1 MRAHIVKIGNSQG
14 IRIPK
19 PILEQL
25 GIIED
30 VDIKVENSQIIIRPV
45 LNPRSGWN
53 DAFRKMAENGDD
65 LLVDADG
72 IMPHPW
78 DETEWQW

>member
-1 MRAHIVKIGNSQG
+1 MMRAHIVKIGNSQG

-25 GIIED
+25 GIEGTLILKSK
-30 VDIKVENSQIIIRPV
+30 IGRSSSGP

-53 DAFRKMAENGDD
+53 EAFREMAKNGDELPVD
-65 LLVDADG
+65 EAMELLG
-72 IMPHPW
+72 PPLG
-78 DETEWQW
+78 

>member
-25 GIIED
+25 GITED
-30 VDIKVENSQIIIRPV
+30 VDIKIENSQIIIRPV
-45 LNPRSGWN
+45 FNPRSGWN
-53 DAFRKMAENGDD
+53 EAFREMAENGDD
-65 LLVDADG
+65 LLVDGDG
-72 IMPHPW
+72 IMAHSW
-78 DETEWQW
+78 DETQWQW